1 MKNKSIAITFIFIF
15 VLLLLG
21 ILGFSYAY
29 FQPILSSTGNN
40 NLIVSKDLR
49 LLFSDESIS
58 EGEIYPGES
67 YSKKFTVTNN
77 GANTSYYEI
86 KWQDYNNSFTND
98 EIHIELKCVSYTN
111 YFNGSKAVSGTCE
124 GFSDKAVTSDPL
136 KEAVEITS
144 GKTHEYEVILT
155 FIETGTNQDYNKGKV
170 FNSTLDVV
178 ENVLLTVNLN
188 GGTPGQTLKTAYEI
202 GEVVNLSN
210 PSKSGSV
217 FFGWTASGRGTSLNG
232 SNLTIGD
239 TSATLTAGFLAFA
252 DMFTYYI
259 GPPLYETIG
268 TNGVDYLVIDDG
280 SGNWRIKFLTSGR
293 FTPLVAMNID
303 AFLVGGGTG
312 GNVGGTGTTS
322 NSGGGGGGGRTV
334 TASSIALTANQECII
349 SIGSGGGSS
358 SAGQSTTGFGQT
370 ALSGTV
376 NASKYKGNAGGSGGG
391 GGAQGYTG
399 AGAGGTNGGNGV
411 AGNFAAGTGQGTTT
425 REFGEVTGTLYAGG
439 GGGGGGPYSTSPQ
452 GAAGGAGGGAT
463 GGARQGGKGANA
475 AANTGG
481 GGGGGG
487 AKDGAAG
494 GSGGTGGSGIVVI
507 RNHR

>member
-1 MKNKSIAITFIFIF
+1 MKNKNIAITFIFIF

-21 ILGFSYAY
+21 ILGLSYAY
-29 FQPILSSTGNN
+29 FQPTLSSTGNE
-40 NLIVSKDLR
+40 NLVVSKDLR
-49 LLFSDESIS
+49 LIFNDESIS

-77 GANTSYYEI
+77 GLNTLYYEI

-111 YFNGSKAVSGTCE
+111 YFNGSASVSGTCE
-124 GFSDKAVTSDPL
+124 GFSDKAVTADSL
-136 KEAVEITS
+136 KEAIEITS

-155 FIETGTNQDYNKGKV
+155 FIETGTNQDYNKGKI

-178 ENVLLTVNLN
+178 ENVLLTVNIN
-188 GGTPGQTLKTAYEI
+188 GGTLGQTLKTAYEI
-202 GEVVNLSN
+202 GEVVALLN
-210 PSKSGSV
+210 PIKSGNV
-217 FFGWTASGRGTSLNG
+217 FLGWTASGRGTSLNG

-239 TSATLTAGFLAFA
+239 ANATLTAGFLSYN

-259 GPPLYETIG
+259 GATPGVSG
-268 TNGVDYLVIDDG
+268 TDYSVIDDLN
-280 SGNWRIKFLTSGR
+280 GNWRIKFLTSGT
-293 FTPLVAMNID
+293 FTPLVGMTID
-303 AFLVGGGTG
+303 AFLLGGGTG
-312 GNVGGTGTTS
+312 GNVGGTGTAT
-322 NSGGGGGGGRTV
+322 NSGGGGGGGKTLTV
-334 TASSIALTANQECII
+334 SSISLTANQAYPIV
-349 SIGSGGGSS
+349 IGNGGGSS
-358 SAGQSTTGFGQT
+358 GAGQSSTGFGET
-370 ALSGTV
+370 ATTGTV

-391 GGAQGYTG
+391 GGAQGYTSG
-399 AGAGGTNGGNGV
+399 GIGGTNGGNG
-411 AGNFAAGTGQGTTT
+411 AAGYWAAGSGQGTTT
-425 REFGEVTGTLYAGG
+425 REFGEGTGTLYAGG

-463 GGARQGGKGANA
+463 GGARQGGKGSNA

-494 GSGGTGGSGIVVI
+494 GAGGTGGSGIVVI